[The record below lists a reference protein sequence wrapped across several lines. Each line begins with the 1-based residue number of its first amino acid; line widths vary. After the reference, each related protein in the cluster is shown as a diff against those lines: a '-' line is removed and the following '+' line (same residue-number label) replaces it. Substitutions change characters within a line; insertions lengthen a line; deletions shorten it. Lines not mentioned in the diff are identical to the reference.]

1 MKSDGGSGPLM
12 SRQPV
17 EAARFNVQVPNP
29 AGGIREDE
37 LWRKRFS
44 PAHLQ
49 ERVFYWTKRHGETT
63 GIHEGAA
70 VSRVWAG
77 ISARGAA
84 CV

>member
-29 AGGIREDE
+29 AGASRKDE
-37 LWRKRFS
+37 HWRKRFS
-44 PAHLQ
+44 PAHRH
-49 ERVFYWTKRHGETT
+49 EWVFYLAKHHGKTT

-70 VSRVWAG
+70 VSRMWAG
-77 ISARGAA
+77 VSARGAA

>member
-29 AGGIREDE
+29 AGVSRKDE
-37 LWRKRFS
+37 PGANKFS
-44 PAHLQ
+44 PAHRH
-49 ERVFYWTKRHGETT
+49 ERVFYWAKRYGKAT

-70 VSRVWAG
+70 VPRVRAG
-77 ISARGAA
+77 ISA
-84 CV
+84 